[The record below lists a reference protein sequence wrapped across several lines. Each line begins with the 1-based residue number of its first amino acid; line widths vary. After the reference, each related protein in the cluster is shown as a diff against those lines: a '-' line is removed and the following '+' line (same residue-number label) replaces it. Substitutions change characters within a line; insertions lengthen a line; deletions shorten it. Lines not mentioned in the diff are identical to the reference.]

1 MSSTCFEQPS
11 FYPLEDLYMLFYGI
25 SFIGPYKQS
34 GQRQG
39 VLDQY
44 EYQTRFPD
52 IDQTAYRD
60 AWKNTINRHVVRI
73 FLRMK
78 A

>member
-1 MSSTCFEQPS
+1 
-11 FYPLEDLYMLFYGI
+11 MLFYGI

-60 AWKNTINRHVVRI
+60 A
-73 FLRMK
+73 
-78 A
+78 